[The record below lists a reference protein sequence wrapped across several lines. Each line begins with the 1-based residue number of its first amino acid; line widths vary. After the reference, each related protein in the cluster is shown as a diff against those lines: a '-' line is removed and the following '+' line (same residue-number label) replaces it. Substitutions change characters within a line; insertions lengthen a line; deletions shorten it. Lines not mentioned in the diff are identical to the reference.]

1 MTEMALSFDIT
12 LNISIRCTRYQHER
26 TWHALLLHHQ
36 SLGHICVQHDDVIKW
51 KHFPRYWPF
60 VRGIHRGRPVTQS
73 FDVFFDLRLNKRS
86 CKQSWGRRFETLSRP
101 LWRHRNEVFEWS
113 VGFKDRAHLSTFEFF
128 ILEKFSC
135 IVVLIVFFVIVQ
147 SSGLISVWFRQ
158 KMTFFIN
165 FISFHIFAIYVGGA
179 CWGLPAACRLI
190 AVSGARLPSV
200 DGLTVRYIKNA
211 PLLNLPS
218 KYVCDLFQTC
228 FQYMYVRYKHT
239 GTMLLCLQVALS
251 FI

>member
-1 MTEMALSFDIT
+1 MPADVLAT
-12 LNISIRCTRYQHER
+12 L
-26 TWHALLLHHQ
+26 AGHQ
-36 SLGHICVQHDDVIKW
+36 QAC
-51 KHFPRYWPF
+51 YWPTKLEYS
-60 VRGIHRGRPVTQS
+60 VSSI
-73 FDVFFDLRLNKRS
+73 KR
-86 CKQSWGRRFETLSRP
+86 
-101 LWRHRNEVFEWS
+101 V
-113 VGFKDRAHLSTFEFF
+113 KDRAHLSTFQFF

-135 IVVLIVFFVIVQ
+135 IVVLIVFFIIVQ
-147 SSGLISVWFRQ
+147 SSGLISVWFRE

-218 KYVCDLFQTC
+218 KY
-228 FQYMYVRYKHT
+228 
-239 GTMLLCLQVALS
+239 GTLLLCLQVVLS